1 MNKIHGLF
9 SISGF
14 MFTML
19 CFVLTGAEVTK
30 LGLTIIFLV
39 WIAAETV
46 CSGIIK
52 LIRRQILT
60 RRLRFTEFIHSQSNH
75 R

>member
-1 MNKIHGLF
+1 MNKINGLF

-39 WIAAETV
+39 WIAAEAV

-52 LIRRQILT
+52 LIRRQIQT